1 MAVFLIKGYNT
12 NAKLF
17 RYILKEVK
25 PKRIE
30 VAPVKRILE
39 LKGY

>member
-1 MAVFLIKGYNT
+1 MTVFLIKGYNI
-12 NAKLF
+12 NVKFF

-25 PKRIE
+25 PKKIE